1 MKKKAL
7 MLLPPVPIH
16 GSTLLSALP
25 LLLGCAKAMLLP
37 APTAVWPASGVL
49 RKKALL
55 LMLLP

>member
-1 MKKKAL
+1 MKKKVL

-25 LLLGCAKAMLLP
+25 LLLGCARAMLLP

-55 LMLLP
+55 LTLLP